1 MTILAT
7 LFDSLRRFRKQVGRI
22 RLYLIQNFL
31 ADGRLIRIAGRDG
44 AKVIP
49 LIRDATLGDY
59 DVIVDD
65 APTSPNQKEANW
77 AIISQLIPAFRD
89 QLIQY
94 PQVLAEVLDNSPLPS
109 RLVETIKAAMAQPSP
124 QAAQQ
129 EAQEAQ
135 QHQLVLA
142 AAAARINRDQAAA
155 EKDLATAGKQQTA
168 AAYDLAMAEKLYA
181 DADASRAGAVNA
193 MAQQTISHGTRP

>member
-1 MTILAT
+1 
-7 LFDSLRRFRKQVGRI
+7 I

-77 AIISQLIPAFRD
+77 AIISQLLPAFRD

-94 PQVLAEVLDNSPLPS
+94 PQVLGEVLDNSPLPS

-124 QAAQQ
+124 QMAKQQAQAAQ
-129 EAQEAQ
+129 E
-135 QHQLVLA
+135 HQLALVA
-142 AAAARINRDQAAA
+142 AAAKINRDQAAA

-181 DADASRAGAVNA
+181 DAGDTSNKPALDLAGAHTQSSANQA
-193 MAQQTISHGTRP
+193 G

>member
-1 MTILAT
+1 
-7 LFDSLRRFRKQVGRI
+7 
-22 RLYLIQNFL
+22 
-31 ADGRLIRIAGRDG
+31 
-44 AKVIP
+44 
-49 LIRDATLGDY
+49 
-59 DVIVDD
+59 VIVDD

-77 AIISQLIPAFRD
+77 AIISQLLPAFKD

-129 EAQEAQ
+129 QAQQEAQEAQ
-135 QHQLVLA
+135 QHQLALA
-142 AAAARINRDQAAA
+142 AAAAKINRDQAAA

-168 AAYDLAMAEKLYA
+168 SAYDLAMAEKLYA
-181 DADASRAGAVNA
+181 ETGATGDKSAPGLLGARTQSSAN
-193 MAQQTISHGTRP
+193 QTG